1 MKKLLLLITVAGVA
15 VFVGWKLFSCK
26 QGKTVEE
33 PKDQPLV
40 ISSNSSAFDQ
50 SFSKLMRDYYA
61 VSEALMQGDS
71 AKADGSARVLQLK
84 ADSLPFSE
92 LKGDSSIILTAQ
104 DLATSISSEIKGFV
118 AETSLLEKRK
128 SFNMLTDEIY
138 NIIRTVRYSGEKI
151 YYIKCQKP
159 FKDADEAYWLSNK
172 SKIINP
178 YLGEEHA
185 GTGEKSLANGEI
197 VDSLDFAKK

>member
-1 MKKLLLLITVAGVA
+1 MKKLLLLIAVAGVA

-33 PKDQPLV
+33 PKDQPLA

-50 SFSKLMRDYYA
+50 SFSKLMGDYYA
-61 VSEALMQGDS
+61 ISEALAQWDS
-71 AKADGSARVLQLK
+71 AKADVAARALQQK
-84 ADSLPFSE
+84 ADSLHFSE

-104 DLATSISSEIKGFV
+104 NLATSISSEIKGFV
-118 AETSLLEKRK
+118 AETCLLEKRK

-138 NIIRTVRYSGEKI
+138 NIVRTVRYSGEKI
-151 YYIKCQKP
+151 YYIKCNKA
-159 FKDADEAYWLSNK
+159 FKDVDEAYWLSNTNK
-172 SKIINP
+172 TMNP
-178 YLGEEHA
+178 YLGEKRA
-185 GTGEKSLANGEI
+185 DTPDTTLPSSEI